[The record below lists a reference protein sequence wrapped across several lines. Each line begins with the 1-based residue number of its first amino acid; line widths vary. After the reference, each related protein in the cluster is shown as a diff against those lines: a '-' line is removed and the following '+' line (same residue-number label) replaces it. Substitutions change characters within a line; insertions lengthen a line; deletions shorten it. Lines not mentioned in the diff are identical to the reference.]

1 MTSYEIANLILELR
15 SQTEEGLID
24 EQTFNDTVEAIG
36 ADEKLNGLIY
46 AVKRLDAEAEMLK
59 AEKQRIDRELKKQEK
74 NKETLKGFINLIMSA
89 TQQKK
94 FEGVAGKLSYRKSK
108 SIEYTPEF
116 VQANLSADYIKEDIT
131 YKVDKK
137 ALKALVES
145 TGPIEGVT
153 IKESNNLQIK

>member
-36 ADEKLNGLIY
+36 AGDKLNGLIY

-74 NKETLKGFINLIMSA
+74 NKEALKGFINLIMSA

-137 ALKALVES
+137 ALKALVER

>member
-1 MTSYEIANLILELR
+1 MTSYEIASLILELR

-59 AEKQRIDRELKKQEK
+59 AEKQRIDRELKRQEK
-74 NKETLKGFINLIMSA
+74 NKEALKCFINLIMSA

-108 SIEYTPEF
+108 SVEVSSDFIERHQNE
-116 VQANLSADYIKEDIT
+116 DYIKKDIN
-131 YKVDKK
+131 YKIDKK
-137 ALKALVES
+137 ALKERLEALEDID
-145 TGPIEGVT
+145 GARIIEN
-153 IKESNNLQIK
+153 NNLQIK